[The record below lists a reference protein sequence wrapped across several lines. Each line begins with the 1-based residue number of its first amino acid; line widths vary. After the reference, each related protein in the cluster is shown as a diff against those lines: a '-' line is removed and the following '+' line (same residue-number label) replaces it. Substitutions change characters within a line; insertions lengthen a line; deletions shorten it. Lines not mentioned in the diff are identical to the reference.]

1 VFSTFRYTSGTAYTK
16 CGESPEEQSILSI
29 ENCNRLFPEG
39 INTQRLPAF
48 KELNARLT
56 KSFALGGLDMTGYL
70 DVRNLLNFRNVIQ
83 LFAVNGDVKNDAE
96 RAIHL
101 DADLDDLATERDAND
116 AVGPN
121 GAMLLPT
128 AHEDCSTW
136 ISTKNEPAAANC
148 IYLIRA
154 EQRYGDGDHV
164 FTVDEQTDAI
174 NALYDVA
181 RGEQQMLGIGR
192 RARLGFEINF

>member
-1 VFSTFRYTSGTAYTK
+1 
-16 CGESPEEQSILSI
+16 
-29 ENCNRLFPEG
+29 
-39 INTQRLPAF
+39 
-48 KELNARLT
+48 
-56 KSFALGGLDMTGYL
+56 MTGYL

-101 DADLDDLATERDAND
+101 DADLDDLASERDAND
-116 AVGPN
+116 AVGAN

-128 AHEDCSTW
+128 AHEDCATW

-148 IYLIRA
+148 MYLIRA

-164 FTVDEQTDAI
+164 FTVDEQTNAI

-181 RGEQQMLGIGR
+181 RGEQQMLGVGR
-192 RARLGFEINF
+192 RARVGFEINF